1 MSLSSSGHL
10 NSGHSNNT
18 VNTEASLPVVIDELY
33 LLVGAVVRVAVVDE
47 DVEAVPLG
55 PHVDG
60 QGDGVTH
67 VDRSSNSI
75 SGQSISGPDL
85 HEAFG
90 RSEGEDHRISCI
102 GSGDR

>member
-1 MSLSSSGHL
+1 MM
-10 NSGHSNNT
+10 
-18 VNTEASLPVVIDELY
+18 IDELD
-33 LLVGAVVRVAVVDE
+33 LLVCSVVGEAIVDE

-55 PHVDG
+55 PHVDS

-67 VDRSSNSI
+67 VDRSSNSV

>member
-1 MSLSSSGHL
+1 M
-10 NSGHSNNT
+10 NIF
-18 VNTEASLPVVIDELY
+18 LPMMIDELD
-33 LLVGAVVRVAVVDE
+33 LLVCSVVGEAVIDE
-47 DVEAVPLG
+47 DVEAIPLR
-55 PHVDG
+55 PHVD
-60 QGDGVTH
+60 QQSNWVAH
-67 VDRSSNSI
+67 VNGSSNSI